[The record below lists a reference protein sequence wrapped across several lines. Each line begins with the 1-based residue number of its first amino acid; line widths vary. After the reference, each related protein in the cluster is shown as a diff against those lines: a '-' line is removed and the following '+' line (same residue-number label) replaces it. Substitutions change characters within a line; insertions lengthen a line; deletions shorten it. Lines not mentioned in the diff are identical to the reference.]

1 MSEHTPEYR
10 NFRGPFFIRDCPG
23 RREIRCESGRY
34 IAESA
39 KSGAP
44 GIDAELAKV
53 IRQMAAAPLLVE
65 AAEEFRDCVLNER
78 HHLEDAGLDNDQI
91 NAVLGLFD
99 DTFSAALQQAEGG
112 EDA

>member
-65 AAEEFRDCVLNER
+65 ACKAAL
-78 HHLEDAGLDNDQI
+78 LELDTWRACESTEVRNQ
-91 NAVLGLFD
+91 L
-99 DTFSAALQQAEGG
+99 SAALAAVG
-112 EDA
+112 E